1 MSAKMSKR
9 HKASLEKVPEGAV
22 SVLEAATILKGL
34 DAPKFDATVEL
45 VLHLGIDPKQSDQA
59 LRGSLSLPHGIGAT
73 RSVIAFCDESE
84 VEAAMAAGA
93 TEAGNEELV
102 KKVLGGWMDF
112 DVAVA
117 TPKVMKDVSKLGRVL
132 GPQNKMPSP
141 KAGTVG
147 PDVATMI
154 AEFAAGKIEYR
165 NDDGGNLHVPV
176 GKLSFDADKIADNAN
191 AFIEHVRRIKPS
203 TSKGTFLK
211 KVCLSA
217 TMLPAVQLEV

>member
-1 MSAKMSKR
+1 MSNKPSKR
-9 HKASLEKVPEGAV
+9 HTESLTKVPEGAV
-22 SVLEAATILKGL
+22 STLEAATVLKGL
-34 DAPKFDATVEL
+34 PGAKFDATVEL
-45 VLHLGIDPKQSDQA
+45 VMHLGIDPKQSDQA

-93 TEAGNEELV
+93 TEAGCEDLI
-102 KKVLGGWMDF
+102 KKVAGGWMDF

-117 TPKVMKDVSKLGRVL
+117 TPKVMRDVSKLGRTL
-132 GPQNKMPSP
+132 GPQGKMPSP

-154 AEFAAGKIEYR
+154 AEFAAGKVEYR

-176 GKLSFDADKIADNAN
+176 GKMSFEVEKIADNAN
-191 AFIEHVRRIKPS
+191 AFIDHVRKSKPS
-203 TSKGTFLK
+203 GTKGTYMK

-217 TMLPAVQLEV
+217 TMLPSVQLDV

>member
-1 MSAKMSKR
+1 MSNKPSKR
-9 HKASLEKVPEGAV
+9 YTESLTKVPEGAV
-22 SVLEAATILKGL
+22 SVLEAATVLKGL
-34 DAPKFDATVEL
+34 PGAKFDATVEL
-45 VLHLGIDPKQSDQA
+45 VMHLGIDPKQSDQA

-73 RSVIAFCDESE
+73 RIVIAFCDESE

-93 TEAGNEELV
+93 TEAGCEELI
-102 KKVLGGWMDF
+102 KKVAGGWMDF

-117 TPKVMKDVSKLGRVL
+117 TPKVMRDVSKLGRTL
-132 GPQNKMPSP
+132 GPQGKMPSP

-154 AEFAAGKIEYR
+154 AEFAAGKVEYR

-176 GKLSFDADKIADNAN
+176 GKMSFEVEKIADNAN
-191 AFIEHVRRIKPS
+191 AFIDHVRKSKPS
-203 TSKGTFLK
+203 GTKGTYMK

-217 TMLPAVQLEV
+217 TMLPSVQLDV